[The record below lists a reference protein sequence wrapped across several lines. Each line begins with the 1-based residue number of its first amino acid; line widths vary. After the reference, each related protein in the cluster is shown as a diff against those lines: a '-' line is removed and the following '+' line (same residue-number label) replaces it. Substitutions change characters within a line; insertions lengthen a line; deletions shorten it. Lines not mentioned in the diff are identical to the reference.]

1 VGGLAAAA
9 AVYMLVPDASGGLSE
24 AARSTA
30 AIGALMAVF
39 WMTEAL
45 PLPATSLL
53 PIVLFPVAGVAPI
66 REAAAPYAH
75 EFIFLFMGGFM
86 IALAMERWRLH
97 RRLALLT
104 ILAVGTQPTR
114 LVGGFML
121 ASAGLSMWISN
132 TATTA
137 MMLPIALSV
146 IGVVAA
152 RVRSAD
158 GDSGADR
165 RVADRFAICLMLS
178 VAYAASIGG
187 IATIIGTPPNVFL
200 AGYLKQTQGIEISFV
215 RWMAVGLPISL
226 VFLGLTWLL
235 LTRVLHPVTGTL
247 VTHGRALIREE
258 VSRLGPP
265 SRGERVVLAV
275 FLATA
280 AAWILRTPLVNA
292 FGLGDVAARMGNL
305 DAWIAMVSALL
316 LFALPVEPR
325 RNVFALDWETARRLP
340 WGVLL
345 LFGGG
350 LSLASAVQS
359 SGLAE
364 WIGSLAQ
371 ALGGMPSVG
380 LVVTVTAGVI
390 FLTEITSNTATATA
404 LLPVLGGAAA
414 GLGTDPLLLV
424 VPAALAA
431 SCAFMLPVAT
441 PPNAIVFGSGY
452 IRIADMARAGFALNL
467 LGILLITLAVY
478 TTVAWAL
485 GVGAGG

>member
-1 VGGLAAAA
+1 
-9 AVYMLVPDASGGLSE
+9 
-24 AARSTA
+24 
-30 AIGALMAVF
+30 
-39 WMTEAL
+39 
-45 PLPATSLL
+45 
-53 PIVLFPVAGVAPI
+53 
-66 REAAAPYAH
+66 
-75 EFIFLFMGGFM
+75 
-86 IALAMERWRLH
+86 
-97 RRLALLT
+97 
-104 ILAVGTQPTR
+104 
-114 LVGGFML
+114 
-121 ASAGLSMWISN
+121 
-132 TATTA
+132 
-137 MMLPIALSV
+137 
-146 IGVVAA
+146 
-152 RVRSAD
+152 
-158 GDSGADR
+158 
-165 RVADRFAICLMLS
+165 
-178 VAYAASIGG
+178 
-187 IATIIGTPPNVFL
+187 
-200 AGYLKQTQGIEISFV
+200 
-215 RWMAVGLPISL
+215 MAVGLPISL

-235 LTRVLHPVTGTL
+235 LTRVLHPVTGTS
-247 VTHGRALIREE
+247 VARGRDLIREE

-292 FGLGDVAARMGNL
+292 FGLGDVAARVGNL

-478 TTVAWAL
+478 TTAAWAL